1 MVRIPVT
8 VIHELEFPATV
19 FETQT
24 NDQGIHYT
32 ARLHWSFANK
42 CMYKKLLDRFCFH
55 RYYNYRYGSG
65 LENAH
70 TKGVLRSQQNY

>member
-1 MVRIPVT
+1 MVPIPVT
-8 VIHELEFPATV
+8 VIHELEFPGTV

-32 ARLHWSFANK
+32 RRLHWSFANK
-42 CMYKKLLDRFCFH
+42 CMHKKLLDRFRFH

-70 TKGVLRSQQNY
+70 IKGAQKPAK